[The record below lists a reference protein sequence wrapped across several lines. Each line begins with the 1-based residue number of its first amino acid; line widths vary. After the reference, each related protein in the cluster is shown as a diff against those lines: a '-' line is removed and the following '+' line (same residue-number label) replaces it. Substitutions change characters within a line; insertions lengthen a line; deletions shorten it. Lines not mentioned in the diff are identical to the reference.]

1 MEHRGRCHSRLA
13 CRLAGEAAGAG
24 ALERAAD
31 ADGPAVEVDVFP
43 VQAEEFPLPEAG
55 AQGEIVQRPR
65 RNVLPEGPL
74 GCLTAVVDGNSADGC
89 RTGRWFVAV
98 VGPGDRFC
106 GFAEGVAEEADGVSL
121 EAESD
126 VGVDGGGDADMG
138 VAEEFFDHH
147 EADALFQEKGRGRV
161 PEIMEADHR
170 EFRAVEEAPQ
180 VAGQVGGVE
189 RPALLGGGDEPT
201 VRPARSD
208 RQVLRQALA
217 AAGNAEVREVD
228 VEAACVAYTQAGYE
242 VTRKLREFLES
253 YGEIVMGRTAP
264 GTGEELVLTIS
275 VEEAMGVFPPNVR
288 SYSRRLGMPVVP
300 IGTALVTEEN
310 VLLAENGDIIFA
322 GDAGM
327 QRVGNGFAAAVQAF
341 MSGTWDKTFF

>member
-1 MEHRGRCHSRLA
+1 M
-13 CRLAGEAAGAG
+13 
-24 ALERAAD
+24 
-31 ADGPAVEVDVFP
+31 
-43 VQAEEFPLPEAG
+43 
-55 AQGEIVQRPR
+55 
-65 RNVLPEGPL
+65 
-74 GCLTAVVDGNSADGC
+74 
-89 RTGRWFVAV
+89 
-98 VGPGDRFC
+98 
-106 GFAEGVAEEADGVSL
+106 
-121 EAESD
+121 
-126 VGVDGGGDADMG
+126 
-138 VAEEFFDHH
+138 
-147 EADALFQEKGRGRV
+147 
-161 PEIMEADHR
+161 
-170 EFRAVEEAPQ
+170 
-180 VAGQVGGVE
+180 
-189 RPALLGGGDEPT
+189 
-201 VRPARSD
+201 
-208 RQVLRQALA
+208 LRQALA